1 MSHDDVSFDS
11 AEAPEVVA
19 QYARWFSVTDPGND
33 ELYPRLV
40 LGADSCELHL
50 ELDAESL
57 DELLASLATQLSPVQ
72 SDVQD
77 TDELRHES
85 LPARLGSRA
94 VAVSG
99 WSATSRFWHGANA
112 NTRIVVYGVIAAFVV
127 FGLLVTF

>member
-1 MSHDDVSFDS
+1 VSHDDVDVDS

-19 QYARWFSVTDPGND
+19 QYARWFSVTAPGND

-50 ELDAESL
+50 ELDAERL
-57 DELLASLATQLSPVQ
+57 DELLASLATQLPPGQ

-77 TDELRHES
+77 TERLRHGS
-85 LPARLGSRA
+85 LSARLGSRA

-99 WSATSRFWHGANA
+99 WSATSRLWRGANA
-112 NTRIVVYGVIAAFVV
+112 NTRIVVYGVMAAFVV